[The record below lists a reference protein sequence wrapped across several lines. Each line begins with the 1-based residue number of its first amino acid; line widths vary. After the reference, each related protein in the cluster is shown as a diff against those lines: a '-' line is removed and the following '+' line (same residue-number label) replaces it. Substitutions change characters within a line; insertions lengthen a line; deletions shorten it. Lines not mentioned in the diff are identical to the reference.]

1 MQTSIYRIDKQQG
14 PTYSPRNYIPHP
26 VTAIMEKNMTKN
38 VCVYIMTK
46 NVCVYIMTKNVCVYI
61 CIIASLC
68 CAEEI
73 NTIL

>member
-14 PTYSPRNYIPHP
+14 PTYSPRNHILHP

-46 NVCVYIMTKNVCVYI
+46 NVCVYI

-68 CAEEI
+68 CTEEI

>member
-46 NVCVYIMTKNVCVYI
+46 NVCVYI